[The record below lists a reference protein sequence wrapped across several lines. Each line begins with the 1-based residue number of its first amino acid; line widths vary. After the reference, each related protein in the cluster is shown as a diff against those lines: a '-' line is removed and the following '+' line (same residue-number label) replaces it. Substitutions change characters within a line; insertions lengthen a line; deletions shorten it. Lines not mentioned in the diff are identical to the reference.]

1 MHFIKAL
8 TVPIVISAV
17 KGCSMPGPMVSQ
29 AKQQLNAIID
39 AYLSVSDVE
48 RVLVAC
54 DYADTAH
61 DGVARKSGEPYI
73 LHPIAVSCILAHMR
87 LDAETLMAA
96 LLHDVIEDTEFTKQ
110 DITEKFG
117 LTVAELVDGVT
128 KLSQSSDKEY
138 NKAASFRKI
147 LQATLQDPRVIIIKL
162 ADRYHNMTTLG
173 ALRPDKR
180 ARIAQETFEIFVPMA
195 RLVGMNE
202 MADNLEHLCYQN
214 LDLDMYN
221 NVQEALLQTK
231 PKRCEYQTKWENNL
245 TTLLEQ
251 HQITGRIKKKN
262 NNIELLRHFVKNDID
277 LQELTHSHAFE
288 IILQSIADCDRL
300 AEILKES
307 FKVLSYADHIRR
319 PLPGGNQSLML
330 RLKGEKTT
338 LSLTIQT
345 ELMRKA
351 ARFGVVLG
359 ENAPQACRSAIQASM
374 QNLNVLVDGECAKTT
389 FSELLDY
396 LHQEKIWVYTPHG
409 HLHELPQGA
418 TAVDFAYSASLF
430 LGNHAVGAKINGET
444 KPLSTPLLSGQV
456 IEIITDVLATPNPDW
471 LSFINTQK
479 ARRALQNIL
488 RDQDQDEQRL
498 VGQQALNRALK
509 LFNRSVSDLSLADW
523 ENLLNWRHLNDKEQ
537 LFEQIAVGDLLP
549 QLVANH
555 LFSQDT
561 IQTSNNSSRLILG
574 TDGIDVKYAHCCN
587 PVLGD
592 PIQGHLSRR
601 GLIVHRARCHNL
613 LHEQQ
618 QHPENIMP
626 LQWTTED
633 SEDIS
638 FTAYLCLNMLLNDE
652 QISELIYLCR
662 KEKVGVETVR
672 SHEDKTYVNIVVHN
686 RKQIAEVIRNL
697 RMHFGFPRISRLAQ
711 PIAITESAKVA
722 S

>member
-1 MHFIKAL
+1 
-8 TVPIVISAV
+8 
-17 KGCSMPGPMVSQ
+17 MPGPEVSQ
-29 AKQQLNAIID
+29 AKQQLKIIID
-39 AYLSVSDVE
+39 AYLSESDVE
-48 RVLVAC
+48 RVLEAC
-54 DYADTAH
+54 DYADVAH
-61 DGVARKSGEPYI
+61 DGITRKSGEPYI

-96 LLHDVIEDTEFTKQ
+96 LLHDVIEDTEFNKE
-110 DITEKFG
+110 DIAERFSK
-117 LTVAELVDGVT
+117 TVAELVDGVT
-128 KLSQSSDKEY
+128 KLSHSSDKEY

-221 NVQEALLQTK
+221 NVQDALLKTK

-245 TTLLEQ
+245 TSLLQE
-251 HQITGRIKKKN
+251 HKIAGRIKKKN

-300 AEILKES
+300 AEILRNS
-307 FKVLSYADHIRR
+307 FQVLHYEDHIRR
-319 PLPGGNQSLML
+319 PLPGGNQSLMM

-389 FSELLDY
+389 FNDLLDY

-444 KPLSTPLLSGQV
+444 KPLSTPLQSGQV

-488 RDQDQDEQRL
+488 RDQDLDEQRL

-509 LFNRSVSDLSLADW
+509 LFNRSIKDLTQSDW
-523 ENLLNWRHLNDKEQ
+523 ENVLEWRHINSPDDLY
-537 LFEQIAVGDLLP
+537 EQIAVGDLLP

-555 LFSQDT
+555 LFAQDAP
-561 IQTSNNSSRLILG
+561 QEVAASDRLIQG
-574 TDGIDVKYAHCCN
+574 TEGIDVKYAHCCN

-601 GLIVHRARCHNL
+601 GLIVHRSRCHNL
-613 LHEQQ
+613 LHEQHL
-618 QHPENIMP
+618 HPENIMP
-626 LQWTTED
+626 LQWNNENTDE
-633 SEDIS
+633 IS
-638 FTAYLCLNMLLNDE
+638 FSAYLSININMNDE
-652 QISELIYLCR
+652 QVSELIYQCR
-662 KEKVGVETVR
+662 KEKVGVESVR
-672 SHEDKTYVNIVVHN
+672 SHDGKTYVNIVVHN

-697 RMHFGFPRISRLAQ
+697 RMHFGFPRIARLAQ
-711 PIAITESAKVA
+711 PLNTAETSIAS
-722 S
+722 

>member
-1 MHFIKAL
+1 
-8 TVPIVISAV
+8 
-17 KGCSMPGPMVSQ
+17 MPGPQVSQ
-29 AKQQLNAIID
+29 ARQQLKIIID
-39 AYLSVSDVE
+39 AYLDASDVE
-48 RVLVAC
+48 RVLAAC
-54 DYADTAH
+54 DYADLAH
-61 DGVARKSGEPYI
+61 DGVTRKSGEPYI
-73 LHPIAVSCILAHMR
+73 LHPIAVSSILSHMR

-96 LLHDVIEDTEFTKQ
+96 LLHDVIEDTEFNKD
-110 DITEKFG
+110 DIAEKFG
-117 LTVAELVDGVT
+117 RTVAELVDGVT
-128 KLSQSSDKEY
+128 KLSHSSDKEY

-173 ALRPDKR
+173 SLRPDKR
-180 ARIAQETFEIFVPMA
+180 MRIAQETSDIFVPMA
-195 RLVGMNE
+195 RIVGMNE

-214 LDLDMYN
+214 LDLDMFN

-231 PKRCEYQTKWENNL
+231 PKRCEYQSLWEKNL
-245 TTLLEQ
+245 TELLQQ
-251 HQITGRIKKKN
+251 HQISGRIKKKN

-300 AEILKES
+300 AEILREN
-307 FKVLSYADHIRR
+307 FQILHYEDHIRR
-319 PLPGGNQSLML
+319 PLPGGNQSLMM

-351 ARFGVVLG
+351 ARFGVILG

-374 QNLNVLVDGECAKTT
+374 QNLNVLIDGACAKTT
-389 FSELLDY
+389 FSDLLDY

-418 TAVDFAYSASLF
+418 TVVDFAYSASLF
-430 LGNHAVGAKINGET
+430 LGNHAVGAKINGEI
-444 KPLSTPLLSGQV
+444 KPLSTALVSGQV

-479 ARRALQNIL
+479 ARRAIQNIL
-488 RDQDQDEQRL
+488 RDQDIEEQQL

-509 LFNRSVSDLSLADW
+509 LFNRSITDLTDADW
-523 ENLLNWRHLNDKEQ
+523 LDILQWRHIESQEQ

-555 LFSQDT
+555 LFAQGQNIDPQAST
-561 IQTSNNSSRLILG
+561 RLIQG
-574 TDGIDVKYAHCCN
+574 TEGVDVKYAHCCN

-613 LHEQQ
+613 LHEQHL
-618 QHPENIMP
+618 HPENIMP
-626 LQWTTED
+626 LHWTSD
-633 SEDIS
+633 DANDIS
-638 FTAYLCLNMLLNDE
+638 FTAYLSVDMVMNDE
-652 QISELIYLCR
+652 QISDLIYQCR
-662 KEKVGVETVR
+662 KEKTGVEMVH
-672 SHEDKTYVNIVVHN
+672 SHEGKTYVNIVVHN
-686 RKQIAEVIRNL
+686 RKQIAQIIRDL
-697 RMHFGFPRISRLAQ
+697 RMHFGFPRITRLAQ
-711 PIAITESAKVA
+711 PINISEA
-722 S
+722 SKAS

>member
-1 MHFIKAL
+1 
-8 TVPIVISAV
+8 
-17 KGCSMPGPMVSQ
+17 MPGQEVSQ
-29 AKQQLNAIID
+29 AKRQLNIIID
-39 AYLSVSDVE
+39 AYLKPSEVE
-48 RVLVAC
+48 QVLAAC
-54 DYADTAH
+54 DYADIAH
-61 DGVARKSGEPYI
+61 DGVTRKSGEPYI

-87 LDAETLMAA
+87 MDAETLMAA
-96 LLHDVIEDTEFTKQ
+96 LLHDVIEDTDFSKD
-110 DITEKFG
+110 DITDKFG
-117 LTVAELVDGVT
+117 RIVAELVDGVT
-128 KLSQSSDKEY
+128 KLSHSSDKEY

-173 ALRPDKR
+173 SLRPDKR
-180 ARIAQETFEIFVPMA
+180 ARIAQETFDVFVPMA

-221 NVQEALLQTK
+221 DVQESLLSTK
-231 PKRCEYQTKWENNL
+231 PERCQYQTVWEQNL
-245 TTLLEQ
+245 ADLLHTYSIE
-251 HQITGRIKKKN
+251 GRIKKKN
-262 NNIELLRHFVKNDID
+262 NNIELLRHFVKNEID

-288 IILQSIADCDRL
+288 IILKTIADCDRL
-300 AEILKES
+300 VEALREN
-307 FKVLSYADHIRR
+307 FQVLHYEDHIRY
-319 PLPGGNQSLML
+319 PLPGGNQSLMI

-374 QNLNVLVDGECAKTT
+374 KNLNILVDGDCAKTT
-389 FSELLDY
+389 FNDLLDY

-409 HLHELPQGA
+409 QLHELPQGA

-430 LGNHAVGAKINGET
+430 LGNHAVGAKINGEI
-444 KPLSTPLLSGQV
+444 KPLSTPLQSGQV
-456 IEIITDVLATPNPDW
+456 IEVITDVLATPNPDW

-479 ARRALQNIL
+479 ARRAIQNIL
-488 RDQDQDEQRL
+488 KDQDIEEQRL

-509 LFNRSVSDLSLADW
+509 LFNLSVKDLSESDWAD
-523 ENLLNWRHLNDKEQ
+523 LLQWRHVSTKEA

-555 LFSQDT
+555 LFAQDQDENNASQ
-561 IQTSNNSSRLILG
+561 RLIQG
-574 TDGIDVKYAHCCN
+574 TEGVDVKYAHCCN

-592 PIQGHLSRR
+592 PIQGHISRR

-613 LHEQQ
+613 LHEQHL
-618 QHPENIMP
+618 HPENIMP
-626 LQWTTED
+626 LHWNSETED
-633 SEDIS
+633 DINFS
-638 FTAYLCLNMLLNDE
+638 AYLSIDLVLSDE

-662 KEKVGVETVR
+662 KLKTGVESVQSR
-672 SHEDKTYVNIVVHN
+672 DDKTFVNIVVKD
-686 RKQIAEVIRNL
+686 RKQIAQIIREL
-697 RMHFGFPRISRLAQ
+697 RMLFGFPRVTRLAM
-711 PIAITESAKVA
+711 PIAITPVSKAC
-722 S
+722 

>member
-1 MHFIKAL
+1 
-8 TVPIVISAV
+8 
-17 KGCSMPGPMVSQ
+17 MPGEEVSK
-29 AKQQLNAIID
+29 AKQQLNMIID
-39 AYLSVSDVE
+39 AYLPTSDVE

-54 DYADTAH
+54 DYADMAH
-61 DGVARKSGEPYI
+61 SGITRKSGEPYI

-96 LLHDVIEDTEFTKQ
+96 LLHDVIEDTDFTKD
-110 DITEKFG
+110 DISQKFSR
-117 LTVAELVDGVT
+117 TVAELVDGVT
-128 KLSQSSDKEY
+128 KLSHSSDKEY

-180 ARIAQETFEIFVPMA
+180 ARIAQETFDIFVPMA

-221 NVQEALLQTK
+221 NIQQSLAQTK
-231 PKRCEYQTKWENNL
+231 PERCKYQSTWEQNL
-245 TTLLEQ
+245 SDLLNTY
-251 HQITGRIKKKN
+251 QIQGRIKKKD
-262 NNIELLRHFVKNDID
+262 NNIELLRHFVKNDIN
-277 LQELTHSHAFE
+277 LHELTHSHAFE

-300 AEILKES
+300 VEALKEN
-307 FKVLSYADHIRR
+307 FQVLHYADHIRK

-330 RLKGEKTT
+330 KLKGEKTT

-374 QNLNVLVDGECAKTT
+374 QNLNVLIDGACAKTT
-389 FSELLDY
+389 FSDLLDY

-409 HLHELPQGA
+409 QLHELPQGA
-418 TAVDFAYSASLF
+418 TVVDFAYSASLF
-430 LGNHAVGAKINGET
+430 LGNHAVGAKINGEL
-444 KPLSTPLLSGQV
+444 KALSTPLASGQV
-456 IEIITDVLATPNPDW
+456 VEIITDVLATPNPDW

-488 RDQDQDEQRL
+488 KEQDIEEQRL

-509 LFNRSVSDLSLADW
+509 LFNRSVDDLSEEDW
-523 ENLLNWRHLNDKEQ
+523 IDLLQWRHIPNQET

-555 LFSQDT
+555 LFAQGHNDNAILSD
-561 IQTSNNSSRLILG
+561 RLIQG
-574 TDGIDVKYAHCCN
+574 TEGVDVKYAHCCN

-613 LHEQQ
+613 LHEQHL
-618 QHPENIMP
+618 HPENIMP
-626 LQWTTED
+626 LQWTSDEVED
-633 SEDIS
+633 VS
-638 FTAYLCLNMLLNDE
+638 FTAYLCIDMLLNDE
-652 QISELIYLCR
+652 QISDLIYQCR
-662 KEKVGVETVR
+662 KAKTGVEMVQ
-672 SHEDKTYVNIVVHN
+672 SQDGKTYVNIVVHN
-686 RKQIAEVIRNL
+686 RKQVAQIIREL
-697 RMHFGFPRISRLAQ
+697 RMLLGFPRISRLNMPAAL
-711 PIAITESAKVA
+711 IAVSHA

>member
-1 MHFIKAL
+1 
-8 TVPIVISAV
+8 
-17 KGCSMPGPMVSQ
+17 MPGPQVSQ
-29 AKQQLNAIID
+29 ARQQLKIIID
-39 AYLSVSDVE
+39 AYLDASDVE
-48 RVLVAC
+48 RVLAAC
-54 DYADTAH
+54 DYADLAH
-61 DGVARKSGEPYI
+61 DGVTRKSGEPYI
-73 LHPIAVSCILAHMR
+73 LHPIAVSSILSHMR

-96 LLHDVIEDTEFTKQ
+96 LLHDVIEDTEFNKD
-110 DITEKFG
+110 DIAEKFG
-117 LTVAELVDGVT
+117 RTVAELVDGVT
-128 KLSQSSDKEY
+128 KLSHSSDKEY

-173 ALRPDKR
+173 SLRPDKR
-180 ARIAQETFEIFVPMA
+180 MRIAQETSDIFVPMA
-195 RLVGMNE
+195 RIVGMNE

-214 LDLDMYN
+214 LDLDMFN

-231 PKRCEYQTKWENNL
+231 PKRCEYQSLWEKNL
-245 TTLLEQ
+245 TELLQQ
-251 HQITGRIKKKN
+251 HQISGRIKKKN

-300 AEILKES
+300 AEILREN
-307 FKVLSYADHIRR
+307 FQILHYEDHIRR
-319 PLPGGNQSLML
+319 PLPGGNQSLMM

-351 ARFGVVLG
+351 ARFGVILG

-374 QNLNVLVDGECAKTT
+374 QNLNVLIDGACAKTT
-389 FSELLDY
+389 FSDLLDY

-418 TAVDFAYSASLF
+418 TVVDFAYSASLF
-430 LGNHAVGAKINGET
+430 LGNHAVGAKINGEI
-444 KPLSTPLLSGQV
+444 KPLSTPLVSGQV

-479 ARRALQNIL
+479 ARRAIQNIL
-488 RDQDQDEQRL
+488 RDQDIEEQQL

-509 LFNRSVSDLSLADW
+509 LFNRSITDLTDADW
-523 ENLLNWRHLNDKEQ
+523 LDILQWRHIESQEQ

-555 LFSQDT
+555 LFAQGQNIDPQAST
-561 IQTSNNSSRLILG
+561 RLIQG
-574 TDGIDVKYAHCCN
+574 TEGVDVKYAHCCN

-613 LHEQQ
+613 LHEQHL
-618 QHPENIMP
+618 HPENIMP
-626 LQWTTED
+626 LHWTSD
-633 SEDIS
+633 DANDIS
-638 FTAYLCLNMLLNDE
+638 FTAYLSVDMVMNDE
-652 QISELIYLCR
+652 QVSDLIYQCR
-662 KEKVGVETVR
+662 KEKTGVEMVH
-672 SHEDKTYVNIVVHN
+672 SHEGKTYVNIVVHN
-686 RKQIAEVIRNL
+686 RKQIAQIIRDL
-697 RMHFGFPRISRLAQ
+697 RMHFGFPRITRLAQ
-711 PIAITESAKVA
+711 PINISEA
-722 S
+722 SKAS

>member
-1 MHFIKAL
+1 
-8 TVPIVISAV
+8 
-17 KGCSMPGPMVSQ
+17 MPGPQVSQ
-29 AKQQLNAIID
+29 ARQQLKIIID
-39 AYLSVSDVE
+39 AYLTVSEVE
-48 RVLVAC
+48 RVLMAC
-54 DYADTAH
+54 DYADIAH
-61 DGVARKSGEPYI
+61 DGVTRKSGEPYI
-73 LHPIAVSCILAHMR
+73 LHPIAVSSILSHMR

-96 LLHDVIEDTEFTKQ
+96 LLHDVIEDTEFNKD
-110 DITEKFG
+110 DISKNFG
-117 LTVAELVDGVT
+117 HTVAELVDGVT
-128 KLSQSSDKEY
+128 KLSHSSDKEY

-173 ALRPDKR
+173 SLRPDKR
-180 ARIAQETFEIFVPMA
+180 RRIAQETFDIFVPMA
-195 RLVGMNE
+195 RIVGMNE

-221 NVQEALLQTK
+221 NIQEALLQTK
-231 PKRCEYQTKWENNL
+231 PKRCDYQSLWEKNL
-245 TTLLEQ
+245 TDLLQQ
-251 HQITGRIKKKN
+251 HQISGRIKKKN
-262 NNIELLRHFVKNDID
+262 NNIELLRHFVKNDIN

-288 IILQSIADCDRL
+288 IILHSIADCDRL
-300 AEILKES
+300 AEILREN
-307 FKVLSYADHIRR
+307 FQILHYEDHIRR
-319 PLPGGNQSLML
+319 PLPGGNQSLMM

-338 LSLTIQT
+338 LSLTLQT

-374 QNLNVLVDGECAKTT
+374 QNLNVLIDGACAKTT
-389 FSELLDY
+389 FSDLLDY

-444 KPLSTPLLSGQV
+444 KPLSTPLVSGQV

-471 LSFINTQK
+471 LSFVNTQK

-488 RDQDQDEQRL
+488 REQDIEEQQL

-509 LFNRSVSDLSLADW
+509 LFNRSSKDLTEADW
-523 ENLLNWRHLNDKEQ
+523 IDILQWRHVETKEQ

-555 LFSQDT
+555 LFAHDQNIE
-561 IQTSNNSSRLILG
+561 IQFSTRLIQG
-574 TDGIDVKYAHCCN
+574 TEGVDVKYAHCCN

-613 LHEQQ
+613 LHEQHL
-618 QHPENIMP
+618 HPENIMP
-626 LQWTTED
+626 LQWSSED
-633 SEDIS
+633 IEDIS
-638 FTAYLCLNMLLNDE
+638 FNAYLSIDLSMNDE
-652 QISELIYLCR
+652 QISDLIYQCR
-662 KEKVGVETVR
+662 KEKTGVEMV
-672 SHEDKTYVNIVVHN
+672 HNHDGKTYVNIVVHN
-686 RKQIAEVIRNL
+686 RKQIAQIIRDL
-697 RMHFGFPRISRLAQ
+697 RMHFGFPRIARLGQ
-711 PIAITESAKVA
+711 PINISETSKA

>member
-1 MHFIKAL
+1 
-8 TVPIVISAV
+8 
-17 KGCSMPGPMVSQ
+17 MPGPQVSQ
-29 AKQQLNAIID
+29 AKQQLKIIID
-39 AYLSVSDVE
+39 AYLSASDVE

-54 DYADTAH
+54 DYADIAH
-61 DGVARKSGEPYI
+61 DGITRKSGEPYI
-73 LHPIAVSCILAHMR
+73 LHPIAVSSILAHMR

-96 LLHDVIEDTEFTKQ
+96 LLHDVIEDTDFNKE

-117 LTVAELVDGVT
+117 RTVAELVDGVT
-128 KLSQSSDKEY
+128 KLSHSSDKEY

-173 ALRPDKR
+173 SLRPDKR
-180 ARIAQETFEIFVPMA
+180 ARIAQETFDIFVPMA
-195 RLVGMNE
+195 RIVGMNE

-214 LDLDMYN
+214 LDLDMFN
-221 NVQEALLQTK
+221 NVQDALLQTK
-231 PKRCEYQTKWENNL
+231 PKRCEYQSIWEKNL
-245 TTLLEQ
+245 TELLQQ
-251 HQITGRIKKKN
+251 HQISGRIKKKN

-300 AEILKES
+300 AEILREN
-307 FKVLSYADHIRR
+307 FQILHYEDHIRR
-319 PLPGGNQSLML
+319 PLPGGNQSLMM

-389 FSELLDY
+389 FSDLLDY

-444 KPLSTPLLSGQV
+444 RPLSTPLVSGQV

-479 ARRALQNIL
+479 ARRAIQNIL
-488 RDQDQDEQRL
+488 RDQDIEEQQL

-509 LFNRSVSDLSLADW
+509 LFNRSIKDLTEADW
-523 ENLLNWRHLNDKEQ
+523 IDILQWRHIESKEH

-555 LFSQDT
+555 LFAQGQSLDNQ
-561 IQTSNNSSRLILG
+561 SSTRLIQG
-574 TDGIDVKYAHCCN
+574 TEGVDVKYAHCCN

-613 LHEQQ
+613 LHEQHM
-618 QHPENIMP
+618 HPENIMP
-626 LQWTTED
+626 LHWTSED
-633 SEDIS
+633 VDDIS
-638 FTAYLCLNMLLNDE
+638 FTAYLSIDMLMNDE
-652 QISELIYLCR
+652 QISDLIYQCR
-662 KEKVGVETVR
+662 KEKTGVEMVHG
-672 SHEDKTYVNIVVHN
+672 HEDKTYVHIVVHN
-686 RKQIAEVIRNL
+686 RKQIAQIIRDL

-711 PIAITESAKVA
+711 PINIAEA
-722 S
+722 SKAS

>member
-1 MHFIKAL
+1 
-8 TVPIVISAV
+8 
-17 KGCSMPGPMVSQ
+17 MPGPQVSQ
-29 AKQQLNAIID
+29 AKQQLEIIID
-39 AYLSVSDVE
+39 AYLSESDVE
-48 RVLVAC
+48 RVLAAC
-54 DYADTAH
+54 DYADMAH
-61 DGVARKSGEPYI
+61 DGIVRKSGEPYI

-87 LDAETLMAA
+87 LDPETLMAA
-96 LLHDVIEDTEFTKQ
+96 LLHDVIEDTDFNKD
-110 DITEKFG
+110 DITETFG
-117 LTVAELVDGVT
+117 FTVAELVDGVT
-128 KLSQSSDKEY
+128 KLSHSSDKEY

-147 LQATLQDPRVIIIKL
+147 LQATLQDPRVIIVKL
-162 ADRYHNMTTLG
+162 ADRYHNMTTLD

-180 ARIAQETFEIFVPMA
+180 ARIARETFEIFVPMA
-195 RLVGMNE
+195 RIVGMNE

-221 NVQEALLQTK
+221 NVQAALLETK
-231 PKRCEYQTKWENNL
+231 PKRCEYQAKWEKNL
-245 TTLLEQ
+245 TELLQ
-251 HQITGRIKKKN
+251 QNAIQGRIKKKN

-300 AEILKES
+300 AEILTQS
-307 FKVLSYADHIRR
+307 FKIQSYEDHIRR
-319 PLPGGNQSLML
+319 PLPGGNQSLMM

-359 ENAPQACRSAIQASM
+359 ESAPQACRSAIQASM

-418 TAVDFAYSASLF
+418 TAVDFAYAASLF
-430 LGNHAVGAKINGET
+430 LGNHAVGAKINNET
-444 KPLSTPLLSGQV
+444 KPLSTPLVSGQV
-456 IEIITDVLATPNPDW
+456 VEIITDVLATPNPDW

-479 ARRALQNIL
+479 ARRAIQNIL
-488 RDQDQDEQRL
+488 RDQDPDEQRL

-509 LFNRSVSDLSLADW
+509 LFHRSIRDLTEADW
-523 ENLLNWRHLNDKEQ
+523 KNLLEWRHVSSKEQ

-555 LFSQDT
+555 LFAQDQHQN
-561 IQTSNNSSRLILG
+561 IASSDRLIQG
-574 TDGIDVKYAHCCN
+574 TEGVDVKYAHCCN

-592 PIQGHLSRR
+592 PIQGHLTRR

-613 LHEQQ
+613 LHEQH
-618 QHPENIMP
+618 QHPENIML
-626 LQWTTED
+626 LQWTSD
-633 SEDIS
+633 DLEDIS
-638 FTAYLCLNMLLNDE
+638 FTAYLSIDLDMNDE
-652 QISELIYLCR
+652 QISDLIYQCR
-662 KEKVGVETVR
+662 KAHSGVEMVR
-672 SHEDKTYVNIVVHN
+672 TQDDKTYVNIVVHN
-686 RKQIAEVIRNL
+686 RKQIAQIIRDL
-697 RMHFGFPRISRLAQ
+697 RMYFGFPRIIRLAQ
-711 PIAITESAKVA
+711 PVVFSEA
-722 S
+722 SKAS

>member
-1 MHFIKAL
+1 
-8 TVPIVISAV
+8 
-17 KGCSMPGPMVSQ
+17 MPGQTVSQ
-29 AKQQLNAIID
+29 AKQQLHIIID
-39 AYLSVSDVE
+39 AYLKPSEVE
-48 RVLVAC
+48 KVLAAC
-54 DYADTAH
+54 DYADNAH
-61 DGVARKSGEPYI
+61 DGVTRKSGEPYI

-96 LLHDVIEDTEFTKQ
+96 LLHDVIEDTDFSKD
-110 DITEKFG
+110 DITTKFG
-117 LTVAELVDGVT
+117 RVVAELVDGVT
-128 KLSQSSDKEY
+128 KLSHSSDKEY

-180 ARIAQETFEIFVPMA
+180 ARIAQETFDIFVPMA

-221 NVQEALLQTK
+221 NVQESLAKTK
-231 PKRCEYQTKWENNL
+231 PERCQYQTIWEQNLSELLNNYHI
-245 TTLLEQ
+245 Q
-251 HQITGRIKKKN
+251 GRIKKKN
-262 NNIELLRHFVKNDID
+262 NNIELLRHFVKNEID

-300 AEILKES
+300 IEALREN
-307 FKVLSYADHIRR
+307 FQVLHYEDHIRR
-319 PLPGGNQSLML
+319 PLPGGNQSLMI

-374 QNLNVLVDGECAKTT
+374 QNLNALVGGDCAKTT
-389 FSELLDY
+389 FNDLLDY

-409 HLHELPQGA
+409 KLHELPQGA
-418 TAVDFAYSASLF
+418 TVVDFAYSASLF
-430 LGNHAVGAKINGET
+430 LGNHAVGAKIDGEM
-444 KPLSTPLLSGQV
+444 KPLSTPLSSGQV
-456 IEIITDVLATPNPDW
+456 VEIITDVLATPNPDW

-488 RDQDQDEQRL
+488 KEQDIDEQRL

-509 LFNRSVSDLSLADW
+509 LFNRSVNDLSEEDW
-523 ENLLNWRHLNDKEQ
+523 TDLLEWRHVQSKEM
-537 LFEQIAVGDLLP
+537 LYEQIAVGDLLP

-555 LFSQDT
+555 LFAQDQT
-561 IQTSNNSSRLILG
+561 EEQLTSNRLIQG
-574 TDGIDVKYAHCCN
+574 TDGVDVKYAHCCN

-613 LHEQQ
+613 LHEQHL
-618 QHPENIMP
+618 HPENIMP
-626 LQWTTED
+626 LNWT
-633 SEDIS
+633 SEDEDDIN
-638 FTAYLCLNMLLNDE
+638 FTAYLSIDLVLNDE

-662 KEKVGVETVR
+662 KSKTGVESVR
-672 SHEDKTYVNIVVHN
+672 THDDKTYVNIVVNN
-686 RKQIAEVIRNL
+686 RKQIAQIIREL
-697 RMHFGFPRISRLAQ
+697 RMHYGFPRITRLNM
-711 PIAITESAKVA
+711 PIAINEVSKAC
-722 S
+722 

>member
-1 MHFIKAL
+1 
-8 TVPIVISAV
+8 
-17 KGCSMPGPMVSQ
+17 MPGPQVSQ
-29 AKQQLNAIID
+29 ARQQLKIIID
-39 AYLSVSDVE
+39 AYLSVSEVE
-48 RVLVAC
+48 RVLMAC
-54 DYADTAH
+54 DYADIAH
-61 DGVARKSGEPYI
+61 DGVTRKSGEPYI
-73 LHPIAVSCILAHMR
+73 LHPIAVSSILSHMR

-96 LLHDVIEDTEFTKQ
+96 LLHDVIEDTEFNKD
-110 DITEKFG
+110 DISKNFG
-117 LTVAELVDGVT
+117 HTVAELVDGVT
-128 KLSQSSDKEY
+128 KLSHSSDKEY

-173 ALRPDKR
+173 SLRPDKR
-180 ARIAQETFEIFVPMA
+180 RRIAQETFDIFVPMA
-195 RLVGMNE
+195 RIVGMNE

-221 NVQEALLQTK
+221 NIQEALLQTK
-231 PKRCEYQTKWENNL
+231 PKRCDYQSLWEKNL
-245 TTLLEQ
+245 TDLLQQ
-251 HQITGRIKKKN
+251 HQISGRIKKKN
-262 NNIELLRHFVKNDID
+262 NNIELLRHFVKNDIN

-288 IILQSIADCDRL
+288 IILHSIADCDRL
-300 AEILKES
+300 AEILREN
-307 FKVLSYADHIRR
+307 FQILHYEDHIRR
-319 PLPGGNQSLML
+319 PLPGGNQSLMM

-338 LSLTIQT
+338 LSLTLQT

-374 QNLNVLVDGECAKTT
+374 QNLNVLIDGACAKTT
-389 FSELLDY
+389 FSDLLDY

-444 KPLSTPLLSGQV
+444 KPLSTPLISGQV

-471 LSFINTQK
+471 LSFVNTQK

-488 RDQDQDEQRL
+488 REQDIEEQQL

-509 LFNRSVSDLSLADW
+509 LFNRSSKDLTEADW
-523 ENLLNWRHLNDKEQ
+523 IDILQWRHVETKEQ

-555 LFSQDT
+555 LFAHDQNIE
-561 IQTSNNSSRLILG
+561 IQFSTRLIQG
-574 TDGIDVKYAHCCN
+574 TEGVDVKYAHCCN

-613 LHEQQ
+613 LHEQHL
-618 QHPENIMP
+618 HPENIMP
-626 LQWTTED
+626 LQWSSED
-633 SEDIS
+633 IEDIS
-638 FTAYLCLNMLLNDE
+638 FNAYLSIDLSMNDE
-652 QISELIYLCR
+652 QISDLIYQCR
-662 KEKVGVETVR
+662 KEKTGVEMV
-672 SHEDKTYVNIVVHN
+672 HNHDGKTYVNIVVHN
-686 RKQIAEVIRNL
+686 RKQIAQIIRDL
-697 RMHFGFPRISRLAQ
+697 RMHFGFPRIARLGQ
-711 PIAITESAKVA
+711 AINISETSKA

>member
-1 MHFIKAL
+1 
-8 TVPIVISAV
+8 
-17 KGCSMPGPMVSQ
+17 MPGPMVSQ
-29 AKQQLNAIID
+29 AKQQLNVIID

-48 RVLVAC
+48 RVLEAC
-54 DYADTAH
+54 DYADIAH
-61 DGVARKSGEPYI
+61 DGITRKSGEPYI

-128 KLSQSSDKEY
+128 KLSHSSDKEY

-245 TTLLEQ
+245 TALLEQ
-251 HQITGRIKKKN
+251 HHISGRIKKKN

-300 AEILKES
+300 ADILKES
-307 FKVLSYADHIRR
+307 FKVLNYADHIRR
-319 PLPGGNQSLML
+319 PLPGGNQSLMM
-330 RLKGEKTT
+330 RLKGEKTI

-374 QNLNVLVDGECAKTT
+374 QNLNVLVDGACAKTT

-430 LGNHAVGAKINGET
+430 LGNHAVGAKIDGET

-509 LFNRSVSDLSLADW
+509 LFNRSVSDLTLADW
-523 ENLLNWRHLNDKEQ
+523 ENVLNWRHLNDKEQ

-555 LFSQDT
+555 LYAQDT
-561 IQTSNNSSRLILG
+561 IQTSNSARLILG
-574 TDGIDVKYAHCCN
+574 TDGVDVKYAHCCN

-601 GLIVHRARCHNL
+601 GLIVHRSRCHNL
-613 LHEQQ
+613 LHEQHL
-618 QHPENIMP
+618 HPENIMP
-626 LQWTTED
+626 LHWTTED

-672 SHEDKTYVNIVVHN
+672 SHEEKTYVNIVVHN
-686 RKQIAEVIRNL
+686 RKQIAEIIRNL

-711 PIAITESAKVA
+711 AVAIAEPAKVA

>member
-1 MHFIKAL
+1 METIVDIPKYNLNEEEEKKEILRHYRALLRLLKPKIK
-8 TVPIVISAV
+8 PGD
-17 KGCSMPGPMVSQ
+17 KGLVRTAFEMSV
-29 AKQQLNAIID
+29 D
-39 AYLSVSDVE
+39 AHKTM
-48 RVLVAC
+48 R
-54 DYADTAH
+54 
-61 DGVARKSGEPYI
+61 RKSGEPYI
-73 LHPIAVSCILAHMR
+73 LHPIAVSSILSHMR

-96 LLHDVIEDTEFTKQ
+96 LLHDVIEDTEFNKD
-110 DITEKFG
+110 DISKNFG
-117 LTVAELVDGVT
+117 HTVAELVDGVT
-128 KLSQSSDKEY
+128 KLSHSSDKEY

-173 ALRPDKR
+173 SLRPDKR
-180 ARIAQETFEIFVPMA
+180 RRIAQETFDIFVPMA
-195 RLVGMNE
+195 RIVGMNE

-221 NVQEALLQTK
+221 NIQEALLQTK
-231 PKRCEYQTKWENNL
+231 PKRCDYQSLWEKNL
-245 TTLLEQ
+245 TDLLQQ
-251 HQITGRIKKKN
+251 HQISGRIKKKN
-262 NNIELLRHFVKNDID
+262 NNIELLRHFVKNDIN

-288 IILQSIADCDRL
+288 IILHSIADCDRL
-300 AEILKES
+300 AEILREN
-307 FKVLSYADHIRR
+307 FQILHYEDHIRR
-319 PLPGGNQSLML
+319 PLPGGNQSLMM

-338 LSLTIQT
+338 LSLTLQT

-374 QNLNVLVDGECAKTT
+374 QNLNVLIDGACAKTT
-389 FSELLDY
+389 FSDLLDY

-444 KPLSTPLLSGQV
+444 KPLSTPLVSGQV

-471 LSFINTQK
+471 LSFVNTQK

-488 RDQDQDEQRL
+488 REQDIEEQQL

-509 LFNRSVSDLSLADW
+509 LFNRSSKDLTEADW
-523 ENLLNWRHLNDKEQ
+523 IDILQWRHVETKEQ

-555 LFSQDT
+555 LFAHDQNIE
-561 IQTSNNSSRLILG
+561 IQFSTRLIQG
-574 TDGIDVKYAHCCN
+574 TEGVDVKYAHCCN

-613 LHEQQ
+613 LHEQHL
-618 QHPENIMP
+618 HPENIMP
-626 LQWTTED
+626 LQWSSED
-633 SEDIS
+633 IEDIS
-638 FTAYLCLNMLLNDE
+638 FNAYLSIDLSMNDE
-652 QISELIYLCR
+652 QISDLIYQCR
-662 KEKVGVETVR
+662 KEKTGVEMV
-672 SHEDKTYVNIVVHN
+672 HNHDGKTYVNIVVHN
-686 RKQIAEVIRNL
+686 RKQIAQIIRDL
-697 RMHFGFPRISRLAQ
+697 RMHFGFPRIARLGQ
-711 PIAITESAKVA
+711 PINISETSKA

>member
-1 MHFIKAL
+1 
-8 TVPIVISAV
+8 
-17 KGCSMPGPMVSQ
+17 MPGPQVSQ
-29 AKQQLNAIID
+29 ARQQLKIIID
-39 AYLSVSDVE
+39 AYLSVSEVE
-48 RVLVAC
+48 RVLMAC
-54 DYADTAH
+54 DYADIAH
-61 DGVARKSGEPYI
+61 DGVTRKSGEPYI
-73 LHPIAVSCILAHMR
+73 LHPIAVSSILSHMR

-96 LLHDVIEDTEFTKQ
+96 LLHDVIEDTEFNKD
-110 DITEKFG
+110 DISKNFG
-117 LTVAELVDGVT
+117 HTVAELVDGVT
-128 KLSQSSDKEY
+128 KLSHSSDKEY

-173 ALRPDKR
+173 SLRPDKR
-180 ARIAQETFEIFVPMA
+180 RRIAQETFDIFVPMA
-195 RLVGMNE
+195 RIVGMNE

-221 NVQEALLQTK
+221 NIQEALLQTK
-231 PKRCEYQTKWENNL
+231 PKRCDYQSLWEKNL
-245 TTLLEQ
+245 TDLLQQ
-251 HQITGRIKKKN
+251 HQISGRIKKKN
-262 NNIELLRHFVKNDID
+262 NNIELLRHFVKNDIN

-288 IILQSIADCDRL
+288 IILHSIADCDRL
-300 AEILKES
+300 AEILREN
-307 FKVLSYADHIRR
+307 FQILHYEDHIRR
-319 PLPGGNQSLML
+319 PLPGGNQSLMM

-338 LSLTIQT
+338 LSLTLQT

-374 QNLNVLVDGECAKTT
+374 QNLNVLIDGACAKTT
-389 FSELLDY
+389 FSDLLDY

-444 KPLSTPLLSGQV
+444 KPLSTPLISGQV

-471 LSFINTQK
+471 LSIVNTQK

-488 RDQDQDEQRL
+488 REQDIEEQQL

-509 LFNRSVSDLSLADW
+509 LFNRSSKDLTEADW
-523 ENLLNWRHLNDKEQ
+523 IDILQWRHVETKEQ

-555 LFSQDT
+555 LFAHDQNIE
-561 IQTSNNSSRLILG
+561 IQFSTRLIQG
-574 TDGIDVKYAHCCN
+574 TEGVDVKYAHCCN

-613 LHEQQ
+613 LHEQHL
-618 QHPENIMP
+618 HPENIMP
-626 LQWTTED
+626 LQWSSED
-633 SEDIS
+633 IEDIS
-638 FTAYLCLNMLLNDE
+638 FNAYLSIDLSMNDE
-652 QISELIYLCR
+652 QISDLIYQCR
-662 KEKVGVETVR
+662 KEKTGVEMV
-672 SHEDKTYVNIVVHN
+672 HNHDGKTYVNIVVHN
-686 RKQIAEVIRNL
+686 RKQIAQIIRDL
-697 RMHFGFPRISRLAQ
+697 RMHFGFPRIARLGQ
-711 PIAITESAKVA
+711 PINISETSKA

>member
-1 MHFIKAL
+1 
-8 TVPIVISAV
+8 
-17 KGCSMPGPMVSQ
+17 MPGPEVSQ
-29 AKQQLNAIID
+29 AKQQLKMIIG
-39 AYLSVSDVE
+39 AYLSESEAD
-48 RVLVAC
+48 RVLEAC
-54 DYADTAH
+54 GYADAAH
-61 DGVARKSGEPYI
+61 DGVTRKSGEPYI

-96 LLHDVIEDTEFTKQ
+96 LLHDVIEDTDFNKD
-110 DITEKFG
+110 DIAGKFG
-117 LTVAELVDGVT
+117 KTVAELVDGVT
-128 KLSQSSDKEY
+128 KLSHSSDKEY

-162 ADRYHNMTTLG
+162 ADRYHNMTTLD

-180 ARIAQETFEIFVPMA
+180 ARIAKETFEIFVPMA

-221 NVQEALLQTK
+221 NVQDALLQTK

-245 TTLLEQ
+245 AALLQE
-251 HQITGRIKKKN
+251 HRIAGRIKKKN

-277 LQELTHSHAFE
+277 LLELTHSHAFE

-300 AEILKES
+300 ADILRGS
-307 FKVLSYADHIRR
+307 FQVLHYEDHIRR
-319 PLPGGNQSLML
+319 PLPGGNQSLMM
-330 RLKGEKTT
+330 RLKGEETT

-389 FSELLDY
+389 FNELLDY

-444 KPLSTPLLSGQV
+444 KPLSTPLQSGQV

-488 RDQDQDEQRL
+488 RDQDIDEQRL

-509 LFNRSVSDLSLADW
+509 LFNRSVKDLTAADW
-523 ENLLNWRHLNDKEQ
+523 ENLLEWRHLESPDR
-537 LFEQIAVGDLLP
+537 LYEQIAVGDLLP

-555 LFSQDT
+555 LFAQDAP
-561 IQTSNNSSRLILG
+561 QQPADSDRLIQG
-574 TDGIDVKYAHCCN
+574 TEGIDVKYAHCCN

-592 PIQGHLSRR
+592 QIQGHLSRR
-601 GLIVHRARCHNL
+601 GLIVHRTRCRNL
-613 LHEQQ
+613 LHEQHL
-618 QHPENIMP
+618 HPENIMP
-626 LQWTTED
+626 LLWSPED
-633 SEDIS
+633 IDDIS
-638 FTAYLCLNMLLNDE
+638 FSAYLSINIHMNDE
-652 QISELIYLCR
+652 QISELIYQCR
-662 KEKVGVETVR
+662 KEKVGVESVR
-672 SHEDKTYVNIVVHN
+672 AHEDKTYVNIVVHD

-697 RMHFGFPRISRLAQ
+697 RMHFGFPRVTRLAQ
-711 PIAITESAKVA
+711 PLNAAETPIAS
-722 S
+722 